1 MSVTLPFY
9 YLSLKEY
16 SLEHIYR
23 HTSLK
28 NVCLSK
34 KQKASKI
41 ELLSFPAKESLN
53 WEISFL
59 TNAVN
64 FYKMQI

>member
-1 MSVTLPFY
+1 MSSTLPFY

-16 SLEHIYR
+16 PLEHLYR
-23 HTSLK
+23 HKGLK
-28 NVCLSK
+28 KMYASVKTK
-34 KQKASKI
+34 KPQT
-41 ELLSFPAKESLN
+41 ELAFFPPKESLN